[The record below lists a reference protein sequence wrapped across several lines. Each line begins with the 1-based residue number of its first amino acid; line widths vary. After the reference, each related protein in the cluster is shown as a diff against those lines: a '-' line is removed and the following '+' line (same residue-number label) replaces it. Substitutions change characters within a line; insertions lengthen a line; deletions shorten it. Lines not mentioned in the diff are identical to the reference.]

1 MYLHSDENS
10 VFFRKNPKML
20 SMFIMQ
26 KNAPRNHLRMCWIWF
41 LFSFKCLAIVLPS
54 LEYSSDKNTFFSYIS
69 KGFLISQIA
78 FAKNRCFFT
87 KDKFFDTYIFE
98 RDLKVWFYRIFI
110 LFAFQRYITFAD
122 ISKIQARRLKK
133 KKLVVVFLF
142 LECCDIYNISWFTS
156 SSSLKFYD
164 TTWQLTC

>member
-1 MYLHSDENS
+1 MAYNA
-10 VFFRKNPKML
+10 K
-20 SMFIMQ
+20 
-26 KNAPRNHLRMCWIWF
+26 KNAPRNRLRMCWIWF

-133 KKLVVVFLF
+133 KKVGGGVPVPWMLWYLQYILIHLIKFIEILWHNLTVDLLRQDVNLF
-142 LECCDIYNISWFTS
+142 IY
-156 SSSLKFYD
+156 D
-164 TTWQLTC
+164 